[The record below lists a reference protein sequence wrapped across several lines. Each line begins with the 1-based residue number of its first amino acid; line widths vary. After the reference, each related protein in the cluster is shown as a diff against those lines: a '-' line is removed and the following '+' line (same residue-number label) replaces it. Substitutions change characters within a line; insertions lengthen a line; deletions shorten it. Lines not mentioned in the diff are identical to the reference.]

1 MTRYSPSI
9 PGAPDPEQ
17 TRDLHEPRARRYAEA
32 LATAAAAEEQ
42 IKALTEQLA
51 EHEWHRTQ
59 AEAQVDYLRER
70 LELGDHQLI
79 TGTDD
84 EPLPEY
90 VQGLIDLTTGQAWVR
105 PTYNS
110 GEPVPNAWIKA
121 DASVRGQTRYE
132 WPISD
137 AGPFLALPDSWA
149 LDKINREAR
158 RRDETEDA
166 VHQLLRDHTAYRD
179 SETSS
184 WTRPS
189 LEEAV
194 ARVYRHEQTAR
205 INADSRVRQLRQAIA
220 AQIREPYDRVEVE
233 NPADE
238 SVDEIEVV
246 TVEALRLL
254 LERDA
259 EEHGR

>member
-9 PGAPDPEQ
+9 PGAPDPEE

-32 LATAAAAEEQ
+32 IATAAAADEQ

-51 EHEWHRTQ
+51 DHEWHRTQ

-70 LELGDHQLI
+70 LELGDHQVI
-79 TGTDD
+79 TSTDD

-121 DASVRGQTRYE
+121 DASSRGQTRYE
-132 WPISD
+132 WPIRD
-137 AGPFLALPDSWA
+137 AGPFIALPDSWA

-158 RRDETEDA
+158 QRDEREDRIR
-166 VHQLLRDHTAYRD
+166 QGIRDLPCYQAESD
-179 SETSS
+179 SPWS
-184 WTRPS
+184 PPP
-189 LEEAV
+189 LDEAV
-194 ARVYRHEQTAR
+194 LRVVTELAKRHGDALGKV
-205 INADSRVRQLRQAIA
+205 DVLRSGLRALC
-220 AQIREPYDRVEVE
+220 REPYDQLEVE
-233 NPADE
+233 D
-238 SVDEIEVV
+238 SDGYVQTVDVVRV
-246 TVEALRLL
+246 TVEALRAL
-254 LERDA
+254 LE
-259 EEHGR
+259 EHRS